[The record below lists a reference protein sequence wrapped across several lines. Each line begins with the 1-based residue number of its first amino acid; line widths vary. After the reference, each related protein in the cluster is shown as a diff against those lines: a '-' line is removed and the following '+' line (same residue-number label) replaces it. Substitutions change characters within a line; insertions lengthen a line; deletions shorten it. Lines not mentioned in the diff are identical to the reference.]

1 VRCHALE
8 HHFAPPTDH
17 GTQTIVYRHST
28 SLAFVHRTRLRVIPN
43 MKKLKRLLPHHSK
56 PPPTVQTS
64 TATTTQIG
72 TQCVSKFSGPTES
85 VRTDSP
91 STATGSINTGTAL
104 SSGTVEELPQAHC
117 RSDILPTSAGTPAS
131 ELASPP
137 AGPDAKDKDTTVGS
151 VSGLEEAVQELTVNY
166 ETFITRNEQFL
177 RIPEN
182 ALNRTFLSI
191 DAEIDIRQAAK
202 AFGDNVRM
210 VLDTVEQKHKIR
222 QENWSTKV
230 GSFLTKCYPIARLS
244 LELAGAIGEVTSS
257 SPITSDRRAPLSV
270 L

>member
-1 VRCHALE
+1 MGCAL
-8 HHFAPPTDH
+8 P
-17 GTQTIVYRHST
+17 RRT
-28 SLAFVHRTRLRVIPN
+28 SLCTAHRPRHANHRLPSFHRTRLRVIPN
-43 MKKLKRLLPHHSK
+43 MKKLKRLLPPHSK
-56 PPPTVQTS
+56 PPGPTVQTN

-72 TQCVSKFSGPTES
+72 TQCVSKSSGPTES
-85 VRTDSP
+85 VRTDSA

-104 SSGTVEELPQAHC
+104 SSGTVEELPLAHC

-137 AGPDAKDKDTTVGS
+137 AGPDAKDKDTTVGT
-151 VSGLEEAVQELTVNY
+151 VSGLEAAVQELTVNY

-202 AFGDNVRM
+202 AFGYNVKM